1 MRNQRSAFSIQPA
14 SQLGAVLTSI
24 LPSQATQRQMAIG
37 SWQLAKPKEQNRRAE
52 SAKTGQMERK
62 P

>member
-1 MRNQRSAFSIQPA
+1 V
-14 SQLGAVLTSI
+14 GKW
-24 LPSQATQRQMAIG
+24 QMAIG
-37 SWQLAKPKEQNRRAE
+37 SWQLAKPKEQKRSAE